1 VVGAVNLGRKDPAS
15 IVLRVEADKSQR
27 NLANQLPVSRS
38 RTRRCCA
45 LLTHL
50 VYFVRL
56 GTEYIIQGL
65 YMATSTSRAES
76 QSLHRHKSL
85 RTLKSNENSTNLAR
99 PHESLE
105 ASLCSII
112 QQSAALISSYRLGT
126 RARETCSTYIEV
138 SLQRRQH
145 QMTEVLEGS
154 TPLGKVGRLG
164 CCSRRVAPLKMA
176 SLESFLLPLV
186 TLPSTQPQIRS
197 VKSPKDSYTL
207 KPPASYS
214 LMFVRTRCPSKRDD
228 SKVGLLFHFTRSSTT
243 IVQEYSVILSISR
256 TYDTSDIYHK
266 R

>member
-1 VVGAVNLGRKDPAS
+1 VNLGRKDPAS

-56 GTEYIIQGL
+56 GTEYIIQDL

-85 RTLKSNENSTNLAR
+85 RTLKSNKNSTNLAR
-99 PHESLE
+99 PHKSLE
-105 ASLCSII
+105 ASLSSIP
-112 QQSAALISSYRLGT
+112 QQFSALICSHRLGA
-126 RARETCSTYIEV
+126 RARETCSLYIEV

-145 QMTEVLEGS
+145 RVTEVLEGS
-154 TPLGKVGRLG
+154 TPPGKVGQLG
-164 CCSRRVAPLKMA
+164 CCSRRVAPSKVA
-176 SLESFLLPLV
+176 TLEPFLLPLV
-186 TLPSTQPQIRS
+186 AVPSTQPQIRF
-197 VKSPKDSYTL
+197 VLSPKDSYTL

-214 LMFVRTRCPSKRDD
+214 FTFVGHAAQAQGTA
-228 SKVGLLFHFTRSSTT
+228 
-243 IVQEYSVILSISR
+243 
-256 TYDTSDIYHK
+256 
-266 R
+266 